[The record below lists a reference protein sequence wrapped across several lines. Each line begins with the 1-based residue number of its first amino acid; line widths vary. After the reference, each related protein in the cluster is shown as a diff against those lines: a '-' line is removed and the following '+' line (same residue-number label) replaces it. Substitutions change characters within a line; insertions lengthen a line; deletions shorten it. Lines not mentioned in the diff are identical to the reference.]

1 MKDIAEILAG
11 ETDSLECK
19 LASGGIPESIWETY
33 SAFANTYGGTIVLG
47 IKESKGKFSVN
58 GVENAQSLMTNF
70 WNSLNNPK
78 KASENILLASAVS
91 VQTYEGKDIVVIEVP
106 RAERQSRPVYIN
118 DNLFSGTYRRNGEG
132 DFKCSKEE
140 VKAMLRDQSDV
151 TVDGR
156 ILEHLNIEDLD
167 GEAIQKYRN
176 MFRLSKQNHIWNALS
191 DEMFLMKIGAA
202 KKGSDAKV
210 HPNLAGLLFFG
221 DFVTIMDELPN
232 YFLDYREHFTSD
244 TRWTDRVCSS
254 DATWSGNIFDFYFR
268 IINRLTS
275 DIKTPFRLKNGLRI
289 DETEMHKA
297 LREALANALI
307 HADYYGRRG
316 IVIDKTP
323 ATITIRNPGSFRIS
337 IAEAIG
343 GGVSDA
349 RNSHIFNLFSLI
361 DVGERSGTG
370 LCNLYGIWNEAGAAV
385 PKVEETFDP
394 DQIIVTIDVEDFIV
408 SSEEIGI
415 SSVENDVSSEES
427 SEQNEISSEES
438 SEENNPSSEESSVE
452 NEISSE
458 EITPSS
464 EESSEQNAI
473 SSEEITP
480 SSEENDVSSEESSE
494 QNEISSEETDI
505 SSEENNVRSE
515 KSSVENEIS
524 SERANQRNYGAKSKR
539 DGENDCRKTC
549 ALLSIC

>member
-289 DETEMHKA
+289 DETA
-297 LREALANALI
+297 PTTQAPTTQTTT
-307 HADYYGRRG
+307 AD
-316 IVIDKTP
+316 
-323 ATITIRNPGSFRIS
+323 
-337 IAEAIG
+337 AE
-343 GGVSDA
+343 SSSTK
-349 RNSHIFNLFSLI
+349 RPRPSQ
-361 DVGERSGTG
+361 
-370 LCNLYGIWNEAGAAV
+370 YGIQALSESALPRRLAA
-385 PKVEETFDP
+385 
-394 DQIIVTIDVEDFIV
+394 
-408 SSEEIGI
+408 
-415 SSVENDVSSEES
+415 
-427 SEQNEISSEES
+427 
-438 SEENNPSSEESSVE
+438 
-452 NEISSE
+452 
-458 EITPSS
+458 
-464 EESSEQNAI
+464 A
-473 SSEEITP
+473 
-480 SSEENDVSSEESSE
+480 
-494 QNEISSEETDI
+494 
-505 SSEENNVRSE
+505 
-515 KSSVENEIS
+515 
-524 SERANQRNYGAKSKR
+524 
-539 DGENDCRKTC
+539 
-549 ALLSIC
+549 